1 MQQREIFFPIALFI
15 ENITKKKKKKNSES
29 NITHHII
36 EPQNLEQTTISTLV

>member
-15 ENITKKKKKKNSES
+15 ENITKKKKKNSES